1 MVQAR
6 KNRRL
11 GRGSISKYKTK
22 NATLW
27 RWQAWVEAPLTETAN
42 GRIRIGGT
50 GYKTASE
57 AETGMALGLAKYEAD
72 KAFKLN
78 PQVPTFEEFAAKW
91 LTQLKLAPA
100 TVSSYQRLLRCHA
113 YPNLGKQKL
122 NEITSQ
128 QLANTYKAL
137 SQHGRKDIHNP
148 GGKLSPNT
156 VNKVHVVIG
165 TILEAAIDEG
175 YIDQN
180 PARRQRIVQ
189 APTGS
194 QIRAHQEEV
203 KTWDDKQLKYF
214 LNWNKTI
221 YQDQLNTMWSLAA
234 YTGMRRGEV
243 VGLKWEDIDFENNII
258 SIRRAADP
266 IMIRQTKTTKTGR
279 QRPVT
284 IHTALATE
292 LKTHKNQQVR
302 LDPNHTRPNSYVFGL
317 KNGELRSPN
326 DISAR
331 WARAMKKAS
340 AYSSNDESFE
350 GVLPFL
356 TLKGLRHTHATMLMR
371 SGANPKIVQ
380 ERLGHSTISTTMNIY
395 SHVTPTM
402 QREAVEA
409 LFERLE

>member
-1 MVQAR
+1 MANTR
-6 KNRRL
+6 KKRRL

-22 NATLW
+22 SGALW
-27 RWQAWVEAPLTETAN
+27 RWQAWVEAPWANTLN

-50 GYKTASE
+50 GFKTASE
-57 AETGMALGLAKYEAD
+57 AEGAMAKGLGEHETIKTH
-72 KAFKLN
+72 KLN
-78 PQVPTFEEFAAKW
+78 PQVPSFEEFATRW
-91 LTQLKLAPA
+91 LTHLKLAPA
-100 TVSSYQRLLRCHA
+100 TISSYRRLLRCHA
-113 YPNLGKQKL
+113 YPNLGQQKL
-122 NEITSQ
+122 NQITSQ
-128 QLANTYKAL
+128 ELSKIYKSLA
-137 SQHGRKDIHNP
+137 QHGRKDLNHL

-175 YIDQN
+175 YITQN

-194 QIRAHQEEV
+194 EIRAHQEEV
-203 KTWDDKQLKYF
+203 KTWDDRQLSYF
-214 LNWNKTI
+214 LNWNKNI
-221 YQDQLNTMWSLAA
+221 YQDELNTMWSLTA

-266 IMIRQTKTTKTGR
+266 ILIRQTKTTKTGR

-284 IHTALATE
+284 IHKALATE
-292 LKTHKNQQVR
+292 LQTHKNRQAL
-302 LDPNHTRPNSYVFGL
+302 LDPNHINPNSYVFGL

-331 WARAMKKAS
+331 WARAMKKAF
-340 AYSSNDESFE
+340 AYSSADEAFE
-350 GVLPFL
+350 GVLPLL

-409 LFERLE
+409 LFDRFA

>member
-1 MVQAR
+1 MAQIK

-22 NATLW
+22 NAMLW
-27 RWQAWVEAPLTETAN
+27 RWQAWVEAPWSKTDN

-50 GYKTASE
+50 GFKTAAE
-57 AETGMALGLAKYEAD
+57 AEIAMTVALAKHEVN
-72 KAFKLN
+72 KALKLN
-78 PQVPTFEEFAAKW
+78 PQIPSFQDFATQW

-100 TVSSYQRLLRCHA
+100 TISSYQRLLKCHA
-113 YPNLGKQKL
+113 YPNLGKRKL
-122 NEITSQ
+122 DEITSQ
-128 QLANTYKAL
+128 ELANTYKAL
-137 SQHGRKDIHNP
+137 SQYGRKDIHNP

-175 YIDQN
+175 HINQN

-203 KTWDDKQLKYF
+203 KTWDETQLTYF

-221 YQDQLNTMWSLAA
+221 YQDQLNAMWTLAA

-284 IHTALATE
+284 IHKALATE
-292 LKTHKNQQVR
+292 LKAHKNQQN
-302 LDPNHTRPNSYVFGL
+302 PNHITPNSFVFGL

-331 WARAMKKAS
+331 WARAMKKAL
-340 AYSSNDESFE
+340 AYSATDEAFE
-350 GVLPFL
+350 GILPFL

-409 LFERLE
+409 LFERRE